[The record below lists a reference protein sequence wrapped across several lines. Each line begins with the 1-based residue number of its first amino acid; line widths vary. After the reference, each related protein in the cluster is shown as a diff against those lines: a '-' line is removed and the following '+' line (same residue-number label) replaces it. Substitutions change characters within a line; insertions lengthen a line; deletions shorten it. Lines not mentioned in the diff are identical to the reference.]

1 LVVAKSK
8 ERLAVSKLMVKKID
22 MERYNPKN
30 FNEEEA
36 KKQYKVTIKNKFAAL
51 KNLDDNGD
59 INRAWNTIKE
69 DIKILTKE
77 IIGLCESK
85 HLKPWFY
92 EDCLKLADRR
102 KQGKLHGLQ
111 DTSEVSEDNLSN
123 VGREASK
130 HFRDKKREY
139 LKDKINELG
148 SDSKN

>member
-1 LVVAKSK
+1 
-8 ERLAVSKLMVKKID
+8 
-22 MERYNPKN
+22 
-30 FNEEEA
+30 
-36 KKQYKVTIKNKFAAL
+36 
-51 KNLDDNGD
+51 
-59 INRAWNTIKE
+59 
-69 DIKILTKE
+69 LTKE

-111 DTSEVSEDNLSN
+111 DTSEVSEDTLTN

-139 LKDKINELG
+139 LKEKINELE